1 MPGDE
6 WVARAPRSAEVM
18 TVTRPSRRL
27 LHLLLVALAVGG
39 VGLWIG
45 LVVSRAGTPELWR
58 RDWYCLYAAGR
69 AFRAGGAEGLY
80 ASQCAEGYFW
90 LYPPYALYPYALL
103 SYLTP
108 TVMYALV
115 VVEILAATGIA
126 FHFLRHG
133 LPPASTGRF
142 KTLALLVVAS
152 AAFNGTVVTGQH
164 SALLTAALAGALWAS
179 SRDMPYAA
187 GLFLGVMGLKPNWAI
202 VVVAWLLVSRR
213 WRELG
218 AMTAVGVVM
227 LASTLPMGFDVW
239 REYLAETPKVIQQ
252 FLDTTS
258 GQPLHKLITF
268 EAFSRSTV
276 GRVSPVAARVVWLG
290 LELLAG
296 LGALVAWT
304 RSRSVADQL
313 AMLVLVLVAANVYV
327 LFYDT
332 LALAIPAA
340 VWWVGRDRYPP
351 RIWRVVGAAAGG
363 LWLWQWINLYVPGAA
378 DLPSLSG
385 FFLALWI
392 GAEAWRILVATPD
405 PPAPGAGA
413 AGSPVAG

>member
-1 MPGDE
+1 MGF
-6 WVARAPRSAEVM
+6 VA
-18 TVTRPSRRL
+18 
-27 LHLLLVALAVGG
+27 
-39 VGLWIG
+39 
-45 LVVSRAGTPELWR
+45 SRAGMPELWR
-58 RDWYCLYAAGR
+58 RDWYCLYSAGQ
-69 AFRAGGAEGLY
+69 AFRAGGAGGLY
-80 ASQCAEGYFW
+80 DGQCAAGYFW
-90 LYPPYALYPYALL
+90 LYPPYVLYPYALL
-103 SYLTP
+103 SHLTP
-108 TVMYALV
+108 TATYALV

-126 FHFLRHG
+126 LHFLRRG

-187 GLFLGVMGLKPNWAI
+187 GLFLAVLGLKPNWAI
-202 VVVAWLLVSRR
+202 VVIAWLLVSRR

-276 GRVSPVAARVVWLG
+276 GRVSPVAARVVWVG

-296 LGALVAWT
+296 VGALVAWT
-304 RSRSVADQL
+304 RSRSMADQL

-327 LFYDT
+327 VFYDAI
-332 LALAIPAA
+332 ALAIPAA
-340 VWWVGRDRYPP
+340 VLWIGRDRYPP
-351 RIWRVVGAAAGG
+351 RLWRVAGGAAAG
-363 LWLWQWINLYVPGAA
+363 LWIWQWIHLYVPGAA

-385 FFLALWI
+385 LFLAVWI
-392 GAEAWRILVATPD
+392 GAEALRILIASPSA
-405 PPAPGAGA
+405 PAPGPGA